1 MPVLAQGAQN
11 GLWSLVHKCGDIS
24 NSGLRGLPE
33 RQREKR
39 ETRAGL
45 LLEEEWR
52 RRLDGGKERA
62 EAARCRKGE
71 GRDRERV
78 SEE

>member
-1 MPVLAQGAQN
+1 MEHTLGHN
-11 GLWSLVHKCGDIS
+11 IINS
-24 NSGLRGLPE
+24 NSALRGLPE

-39 ETRAGL
+39 ETRAGV
-45 LLEEEWR
+45 LLEEELK
-52 RRLDGGKERA
+52 RRLEGGGERA